1 MDFLG
6 VFVFHIDNELIVTA
20 DFFLIL
26 LALASL
32 VRIADL
38 TRPLGFHSLNGPVL
52 QNRLFSL
59 CQLWHLRVP
68 TVALNVWYHA
78 LVHGLSVL
86 ILDLLVE
93 LLHIVLLAL
102 LLHELGFC
110 HIFSFFLFFSLV
122 LCGLVFRV
130 FLSLLVVLFQV
141 FDEIAD
147 CNMSGF
153 RLYIGLLKQNFDTRS
168 LLVTVVL
175 RDDGPR
181 VDCVAHSLQ

>member
-1 MDFLG
+1 VDFLG

-20 DFFLIL
+20 DFFLRL

-102 LLHELGFC
+102 LLRELGFC

-153 RLYIGLLKQNFDTRS
+153 RLNIGLLKQNFDTRS